1 MSNICVKEYVT
12 AALLA
17 VCPLLHVAEVVVGT
31 AATARANANAM
42 MSFLDTIL
50 RQGYQVYNAQQPLG
64 FL

>member
-1 MSNICVKEYVT
+1 MKEYVT

-50 RQGYQVYNAQQPLG
+50 RQDYRVYNAQ
-64 FL
+64 